1 MNVFMNAETLPVL
14 GRSDVVVIGGSFAG
28 IGAAIRLAKGAS
40 RSY

>member
-28 IGAAIRLAKGAS
+28 IARQSVWQGAS